1 VLKSIADLFD
11 VTVDYLITAE
21 HPQKAAPD
29 EEDPAVVQ
37 EKAKK
42 RKRMHVMVTGMSVL
56 LVWLVAAII
65 FIPIDIAA
73 PDAKAHWLSFAYAI
87 PVSMLV
93 WLVFNATWFNRRRNY
108 LIISLM
114 MWSALGSVVLTLML
128 VGYNVWQLM
137 ILGVLGQVIIATWS
151 KMQYQK
157 KKK

>member
-1 VLKSIADLFD
+1 MI
-11 VTVDYLITAE
+11 
-21 HPQKAAPD
+21 
-29 EEDPAVVQ
+29 
-37 EKAKK
+37 
-42 RKRMHVMVTGMSVL
+42 
-56 LVWLVAAII
+56 
-65 FIPIDIAA
+65 
-73 PDAKAHWLSFAYAI
+73 
-87 PVSMLV
+87 V
-93 WLVFNATWFNRRRNY
+93 WLVFNSMWFTRRQNY